1 MASASSSAELYDFD
15 FAAVYQ
21 TLEPL
26 LGKGIQYYSDRHGDI
41 DSKFLTVFK
50 RGKKA
55 LEQAQ
60 IHEKYLTT
68 VVEVFDFVYPDGVRV
83 KGNGFRSL
91 LYVYHSA
98 LSNLLHVARH
108 WNRKHGGWFYVA
120 TEHLDKMRAIVRVLN
135 GVKLMLEY
143 ADELAKE
150 RVSEG
155 TVFSD
160 GEIATVLKRLA
171 ISDDIERDCFYGH
184 CLGFQVRIVMLILCE
199 LCDLLLCV

>member
-1 MASASSSAELYDFD
+1 MAAADATMGVYDFN
-15 FAAVYQ
+15 FASIYQ
-21 TLEPL
+21 ALAPIL
-26 LGKGIQYYSDRHGDI
+26 DKGIQYYSNRHGDV

-60 IHEKYLTT
+60 PHEKYLSS
-68 VVEVFDFVYPDGVRV
+68 VVEVFDFVYPDGERV

-98 LSNLLHVARH
+98 LSNLLHVVRH
-108 WNRKHGGWFYVA
+108 WNRRHGRWFYVA
-120 TEHLDKMRAIVRVLN
+120 TEHLDNVRANVRVLN
-135 GVKLMLEY
+135 GVKLMLEF
-143 ADELAKE
+143 ADKLAKE

-171 ISDDIERDCFYGH
+171 ISDDVERDCFYGR
-184 CLGFQVRIVMLILCE
+184 CLGFQVRI
-199 LCDLLLCV
+199 